1 MKRVLFGLLA
11 SVALVVP
18 SLAQQ
23 QIEKKEYEGYDDVFY
38 TYEAMQCMRHEHCTV
53 GVNQVKA
60 KDFDYNPEIKTILT
74 NLDKMGVTVHEAI
87 PQYFVDEYRALY
99 YSDVNR
105 IYLNKRYTDD
115 PGMFIRAL
123 RHEGWHAA
131 QDCMGGGM
139 HNSDIMPMLDAN
151 KIPED
156 VIQNTFAR
164 YGFDPT
170 VVRIEREAVWAMDMP
185 WMTVEALK
193 ACNSDTPIWE
203 TYFPP
208 KRTWSYLYWNGH
220 VEYKYGI

>member
-23 QIEKKEYEGYDDVFY
+23 QIEKEEYDDVFY
-38 TYEAMQCMRHEHCTV
+38 TYEAMQCMRHEKCTA
-53 GVNQVKA
+53 GVNEVKA

-105 IYLNKRYTDD
+105 IYLNKKYTDD

-123 RHEGWHAA
+123 RHEAWHAA

-139 HNSDIMPMLDAN
+139 HNSDIMPMLEATT
-151 KIPED
+151 IPDE
-156 VIQNTFAR
+156 VVQETFAR
-164 YGFDPT
+164 YGFDPHT
-170 VVRIEREAVWAMDMP
+170 VRIEREAVWSMDNP
-185 WMTVEALK
+185 WMTVDALE

-208 KRTWSYLYWNGH
+208 KRTWSYLYWEGLVDYH
-220 VEYKYGI
+220 DGI

>member
-23 QIEKKEYEGYDDVFY
+23 QIEKEEYDDVFY
-38 TYEAMQCMRHEHCTV
+38 TYEAMQCMRHEKCTA
-53 GVNQVKA
+53 GVNEVKA

-87 PQYFVDEYRALY
+87 PEYFVDEYRALY

-105 IYLNKRYTDD
+105 IYLNKKYTDD

-123 RHEGWHAA
+123 RHEAWHAA

-139 HNSDIMPMLDAN
+139 HNSDIMPMLEATT
-151 KIPED
+151 IPDDIVQE
-156 VIQNTFAR
+156 TFAR
-164 YGFDPT
+164 YGFDPHT
-170 VVRIEREAVWAMDMP
+170 VRIEREAVWSMDMP
-185 WMTVEALK
+185 WMTVDALE

-208 KRTWSYLYWNGH
+208 KRTWSYLYWEGLIDYH
-220 VEYKYGI
+220 DGI

>member
-23 QIEKKEYEGYDDVFY
+23 QIEKEEYDDVFY
-38 TYEAMQCMRHEHCTV
+38 TYEAMQCMRHEKCTA
-53 GVNQVKA
+53 GVNEVKA

-87 PQYFVDEYRALY
+87 PEYFVDEYRALY

-105 IYLNKRYTDD
+105 IYLNKKYTDD

-123 RHEGWHAA
+123 RHEAWHAA

-139 HNSDIMPMLDAN
+139 HNSDIMPMLEATT
-151 KIPED
+151 IPDE
-156 VIQNTFAR
+156 VVQETFAR
-164 YGFDPT
+164 YGFDPHT
-170 VVRIEREAVWAMDMP
+170 VRIEREAVWSMDMP

-208 KRTWSYLYWNGH
+208 KRTWSYLYWEGLVDYH
-220 VEYKYGI
+220 DGI

>member
-1 MKRVLFGLLA
+1 MKRLLFGLLA

-18 SLAQQ
+18 TLAQE
-23 QIEKKEYEGYDDVFY
+23 EKEDHFFY
-38 TYEAMQCMRHEHCTV
+38 TYEAMQCMRHGKCTA
-53 GVNQVKA
+53 GVNQITVG
-60 KDFDYNPEIKTILT
+60 DYHYNDEIRMLIA
-74 NLDKMGVTVHEAI
+74 NLNQMGVEVNEAI

-139 HNSDIMPMLDAN
+139 HNSEMMPMLEATS
-151 KIPED
+151 IPDE
-156 VIQNTFAR
+156 VIQDTFAR
-164 YGFDPT
+164 YGFDPS

-185 WMTVEALK
+185 WMTVDALE

-208 KRTWSYLYWNGH
+208 KRTWSYLYWEGLVDYH
-220 VEYKYGI
+220 DGI

>member
-23 QIEKKEYEGYDDVFY
+23 QIEKEEYDDVFY
-38 TYEAMQCMRHEHCTV
+38 TYEAMQCMRHEKCTA
-53 GVNQVKA
+53 GVNEVKA

-87 PQYFVDEYRALY
+87 PEYFVDEYRALY

-105 IYLNKRYTDD
+105 IYLNKKYTDD

-123 RHEGWHAA
+123 RHEAWHAA

-151 KIPED
+151 KIPAE
-156 VIQNTFAR
+156 VVEETFAR
-164 YGFDPT
+164 YGFDPHT
-170 VVRIEREAVWAMDMP
+170 VRIEREAVWSMDNP
-185 WMTVEALK
+185 WMTVDALE

-208 KRTWSYLYWNGH
+208 KRTWSYLYWEGLVDYH
-220 VEYKYGI
+220 DGI

>member
-23 QIEKKEYEGYDDVFY
+23 QIEKEEYDDVFY
-38 TYEAMQCMRHEHCTV
+38 TYEAMQCMRHEKCTA
-53 GVNQVKA
+53 GVNEVKA

-105 IYLNKRYTDD
+105 IYLNKKYTDD

-123 RHEGWHAA
+123 RHEAWHAA

-139 HNSDIMPMLDAN
+139 HNSDIMPMLEATT
-151 KIPED
+151 IPDDIVQE
-156 VIQNTFAR
+156 TFAR
-164 YGFDPT
+164 YGFDPHT
-170 VVRIEREAVWAMDMP
+170 VRIEREAVWSMDNP
-185 WMTVEALK
+185 WMTVDALE

-208 KRTWSYLYWNGH
+208 KRTWSYLYWEGLVDYH
-220 VEYKYGI
+220 DGI

>member
-1 MKRVLFGLLA
+1 
-11 SVALVVP
+11 
-18 SLAQQ
+18 
-23 QIEKKEYEGYDDVFY
+23 
-38 TYEAMQCMRHEHCTV
+38 MRHGKCTA
-53 GVNQVKA
+53 GVNQITVG
-60 KDFDYNPEIKTILT
+60 DYHYNDEIRMLLA
-74 NLDKMGVTVHEAI
+74 NLNQMGVEVNEAI

-139 HNSDIMPMLDAN
+139 HNSEMMPMLEATS
-151 KIPED
+151 IPDE
-156 VIQNTFAR
+156 VIQDTFAR
-164 YGFDPT
+164 YGFDPS

-185 WMTVEALK
+185 WMTVDALE

-208 KRTWSYLYWNGH
+208 KRTWSYLYWEGLVDYH
-220 VEYKYGI
+220 DGI

>member
-23 QIEKKEYEGYDDVFY
+23 KIEKVEYDDTVFY
-38 TYEAMQCMRHEHCTV
+38 TYEAMQCMRHEKCTV
-53 GVNQVKA
+53 GVDQVKA
-60 KDFDYNPEIKTILT
+60 NDFDYNPEIKTILT

-105 IYLNKRYTDD
+105 IYFNKRYTDD

-139 HNSDIMPMLDAN
+139 HNSDIMPMLDGN
-151 KIPED
+151 TIPAD
-156 VIQNTFAR
+156 VIQDTFAR

-185 WMTVEALK
+185 WMTVDALK

-220 VEYKYGI
+220 VEYQYGI

>member
-1 MKRVLFGLLA
+1 MKRLLFGLLA

-18 SLAQQ
+18 TLAQE
-23 QIEKKEYEGYDDVFY
+23 EKEDPVFY
-38 TYEAMQCMRHEHCTV
+38 TYEAMQCMRHGKCTA
-53 GVNQVKA
+53 GVNQITVG
-60 KDFDYNPEIKTILT
+60 DYHYNDEIRMLIA
-74 NLDKMGVTVHEAI
+74 NLNQMGVEVNEAI

-139 HNSDIMPMLDAN
+139 HNSEMMPMLEATS
-151 KIPED
+151 IPDE
-156 VIQNTFAR
+156 VIQDTFAR
-164 YGFDPT
+164 YGFDPS

-185 WMTVEALK
+185 WMTVDALE

-208 KRTWSYLYWNGH
+208 KRTWSYLYWEGLVDYH
-220 VEYKYGI
+220 DGI

>member
-18 SLAQQ
+18 SLAQEQ
-23 QIEKKEYEGYDDVFY
+23 KEYEGYDDVFY
-38 TYEAMQCMRHEHCTV
+38 TYEAMQCMRHEKCTA
-53 GVNQVKA
+53 GVDQVKA
-60 KDFDYNPEIKTILT
+60 NDFDYNPEIKTILT
-74 NLDKMGVTVHEAI
+74 NLDMMGVTVHEAI

-105 IYLNKRYTDD
+105 IYLNKKYTDD

-139 HNSDIMPMLDAN
+139 HNSDIMPMLDGN
-151 KIPED
+151 MIPAD
-156 VIQNTFAR
+156 VIQDTFAR